1 MNSLFSGAGKLQL
14 DTSSLLDDDGS
25 NQSEIDKLEIGE
37 ASPKRF
43 PDRPKIRYTPTEND
57 FENLPGFDLS
67 TGNEWHYPT
76 GVELRTY
83 QFTITERC
91 LYQNCLVCIPTG
103 LGKTLIAAVV
113 LHNFLRWYPNSRV
126 VFMAPTRPLVSQQM
140 FACRDL
146 TGLSISGKHAAEAV
160 ELTGTTPP
168 PQRAAMWNG
177 QHRAFFLTPQ
187 VIANDLAS
195 GICPATS
202 ISCIVIDEAHK
213 ATGNHAYCQVIR
225 GITGEPYNH
234 RQFRIVALSAT
245 PSTHLN
251 GAQSIIANLLISH
264 LEVRNESSLDVRPY
278 CHRRAIETIVV
289 RLDPQLSAFKERLC
303 ALAIPPLQR
312 LCERNAL
319 WTPNR
324 GKHPDPE
331 SFAPFT
337 LVKARENFIKQNQFS
352 PYTGMIM
359 RDFRIAACFARSL
372 QLLTQYGLRPVYQFL
387 LSNTESSDELAQV
400 SGLQEFI
407 NDIGSALGIS
417 NSDETMSQIPF
428 VFGHPKLFKLRDVLM
443 DHFSK
448 SINNCLSQRGTR
460 AIVFTQYRDSVADI
474 MHMLKSYS
482 TLLRPAVFVGQS
494 SCDQGH
500 VRKKNTQRDQLEVME
515 AFREG
520 RVNIL
525 ISTSIGEEGLD
536 IGQVDLI
543 VCYDAH
549 KSPSRLIQRLGR
561 TGRKRSGRVVVLL
574 TEGREQSNFSL
585 SVARSSTVHTTL
597 LQGQAN
603 RQLAFYPHNPRMV
616 PLGIDPVPVFW
627 QPVRSDS
634 DVPIKRKSLGDIKKK
649 YSLPHYNFRLSPCR
663 QSALISLGQAAEV
676 CVDTFS
682 NRYSLNRR
690 IGAAREGFQSEVTGS
705 SKTTWN
711 LVASL
716 RLIELHRRGRT
727 HAMYHAT
734 GMRKVDMT
742 TPLSELIPTSMSQLT
757 QTVSGSIVNQP
768 LDLQSSTN
776 SKPSMR
782 LFRGLVS
789 RKLLVDPHFVI
800 GEELNLLSTVSIS
813 GITLDDLNQAFE
825 TILSNCDVIDTPARK
840 DASAMLTPT
849 NLIFDNGFGLP
860 APIPRKSLNLHRNCE
875 LPPAKRR
882 RFTIGL
888 GSEVEKPP
896 ISDLNFNKNLRFGK
910 DFDDLFDA
918 ACTRV
923 VFSNVLEGVNK
934 SYTCNFALNFLS
946 YECPNRLKVTFCAFS
961 QCGNYFGFVE
971 NRNHVY
977 IYETSQLVDPL
988 SRKIDAE
995 SAWYM
1000 SNNGTRIPVNIGP
1013 IISLDVSNS
1022 NAGVEVNYIAFGNG
1036 QISRC
1041 RLPHRLSKRRSIV
1054 TTKYPDRVCVLAVA
1068 KSNGY
1073 IDVFSINL
1081 LKENSSPLLA
1091 KMVLFDGRQSIV
1103 HLCMSS
1109 EGALRLAST
1118 SFRGDVKLWDIWD
1131 DGNMYATLTL
1141 NTGCP
1146 SFGNVIDV
1154 KASKRLASVPY
1165 NQAIAVTAWHPF
1177 GGHIFLGDQQGHGL
1191 VLQDEKPYGCLNVLR
1206 HYHIISGAVY
1216 SHDGDFLVTSSF
1228 DGSCALWSVPSYT
1241 QVFSVWHMTVKRNIR
1256 LLGGVNDFHVTALA
1270 LSPDS
1275 ESFATFCEDG
1285 TLRLWPLSHTLEYRI
1300 LIHLSDLDRQSVHER
1315 ALAWGSCGLLLAFS
1329 LGDHRLQIWNPTQLA
1344 TGSLVNLCV
1353 SAIRRHVVS
1362 GLCANNP
1369 VSCCRQR
1376 ALNEGSLL
1384 TALSA
1389 LPIPRLLRSLLC
1401 RDLKADISVTTAAT
1415 PTVSS
1420 KL

>member
-1 MNSLFSGAGKLQL
+1 MNSLFSGVGKLQL
-14 DTSSLLDDDGS
+14 DTSSLLDDDVS
-25 NQSEIDKLEIGE
+25 NHSEIDRLKTGE
-37 ASPKRF
+37 VSPKKF
-43 PDRPKIRYTPTEND
+43 PDRPKIHYTPTEND
-57 FENLPGFDLS
+57 FESLPGFDLS

-76 GVELRTY
+76 SVELRTY

-140 FACRDL
+140 LACRDL
-146 TGLSISGKHAAEAV
+146 TGLSISGEHAAEAV

-168 PQRAAMWNG
+168 PQRAAMWSG

-202 ISCIVIDEAHK
+202 ISCIIIDEAHK

-245 PSTHLN
+245 PSTHLL

-289 RLDPQLSAFKERLC
+289 RLDPQLSTFKLRLC
-303 ALAIPPLQR
+303 ALAVPPLQR

-319 WTPNR
+319 WTPNH
-324 GKHPDPE
+324 GKQPDPE

-337 LVKARENFIKQNQFS
+337 LVKARETFLKQNQFS

-359 RDFRIAACFARSL
+359 RDFRIATCFARSL

-400 SGLQEFI
+400 SGLQELI
-407 NDIGSALGIS
+407 TDIGSALGI
-417 NSDETMSQIPF
+417 NKSDEAMSQLPF

-448 SINNCLSQRGTR
+448 SVTNCLSQRGTR

-585 SVARSSTVHTTL
+585 SMARSSTVHTTL

-603 RQLAFYPHNPRMV
+603 RQLTFYPHNPRMV
-616 PLGIDPVPVFW
+616 PLGIDPVPIFW
-627 QPVRSDS
+627 QPIRSDS
-634 DVPIKRKSLGDIKKK
+634 DVPIKRKSLRESKKR
-649 YSLPHYNFRLSPCR
+649 YSLSNYNFRLSPCLH
-663 QSALISLGQAAEV
+663 SALISLGQTAEV

-682 NRYSLNRR
+682 NRYSLNRG
-690 IGAAREGFQSEVTGS
+690 IGATREGFQSELIGS

-716 RLIELHRRGRT
+716 RLIELHRRGGT

-742 TPLSELIPTSMSQLT
+742 TPLSELIPASMSQLT
-757 QTVSGSIVNQP
+757 QAVSGSIVKQSSVP
-768 LDLQSSTN
+768 QSSTIT
-776 SKPSMR
+776 KPPIR
-782 LFRGLVS
+782 LFKGLVS
-789 RKLLVDPHFVI
+789 KKLMVIPRFEI
-800 GEELNLLSTVSIS
+800 GEELNLPSSLSIS
-813 GITLDDLNQAFE
+813 DIKLDNLNRAFE
-825 TILSNCDVIDTPARK
+825 TIVSNCDVIDPPLRNNEGGT
-840 DASAMLTPT
+840 LTPT

-860 APIPRKSLNLHRNCE
+860 APIPRKSLNLHQNCE

-888 GSEVEKPP
+888 G
-896 ISDLNFNKNLRFGK
+896 
-910 DFDDLFDA
+910 
-918 ACTRV
+918 
-923 VFSNVLEGVNK
+923 
-934 SYTCNFALNFLS
+934 
-946 YECPNRLKVTFCAFS
+946 
-961 QCGNYFGFVE
+961 
-971 NRNHVY
+971 
-977 IYETSQLVDPL
+977 DPL
-988 SRKIDAE
+988 SRKIDTE
-995 SAWYM
+995 SAWYV
-1000 SNNGTRIPVNIGP
+1000 SDNETRTPVNLEP
-1013 IISLDVSNS
+1013 IISLDASNS
-1022 NAGVEVNYIAFGNG
+1022 NSGVEVNYIAFGDG
-1036 QISRC
+1036 EISRC

-1054 TTKYPDRVCVLAVA
+1054 TTRYPDRVCVLAVA

-1073 IDVFSINL
+1073 IDVFNINL

-1103 HLCMSS
+1103 HLCMSG

-1118 SFRGDVKLWDIWD
+1118 SCRGDVKLWDIWD

-1141 NTGCP
+1141 NTGSP
-1146 SFGNVIDV
+1146 SFVNAIDI
-1154 KASKRLASVPY
+1154 KTSKRLSSAPY
-1165 NQAIAVTAWHPF
+1165 NHAVAVTAWHPF

-1191 VLQDEKPYGCLNVLR
+1191 VLQDEKPFGCLNVLR
-1206 HYHIISGAVY
+1206 HHHIISGAVY
-1216 SHDGDFLVTSSF
+1216 SHDGDFLITSSF

-1256 LLGGVNDFHVTALA
+1256 LLGGANDFHVTALA

-1300 LIHLSDLDRQSVHER
+1300 LTNRSDLNRRSVHER
-1315 ALAWGSCGLLLAFS
+1315 ALAWGSSGLLLAFS
-1329 LGDHRLQIWNPTQLA
+1329 LV
-1344 TGSLVNLCV
+1344 SLCI
-1353 SAIRRHVVS
+1353 SAIRRRVVS

-1369 VSCCRQR
+1369 LSSCHQR
-1376 ALNEGSLL
+1376 AVNEGSVL
-1384 TALSA
+1384 TALST
-1389 LPIPRLLRSLLC
+1389 LPIPRILRSLLC
-1401 RDLKADISVTTAAT
+1401 RHFQTDISMATTAT
-1415 PTVSS
+1415 PTVST
-1420 KL
+1420 KF